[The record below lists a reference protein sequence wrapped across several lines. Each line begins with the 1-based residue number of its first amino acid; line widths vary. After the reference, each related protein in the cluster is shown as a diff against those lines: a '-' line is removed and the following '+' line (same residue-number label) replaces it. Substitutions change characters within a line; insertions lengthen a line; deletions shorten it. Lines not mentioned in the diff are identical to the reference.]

1 MVLVSL
7 LLLGM
12 WFQAV
17 HKGFIESGQGP
28 GQWWRE
34 VVPVAVAAVFG
45 ISIAVAQYN
54 PRWAILTWLLL
65 LVPLDRWLPPQGPGP
80 TPVEQHSG

>member
-1 MVLVSL
+1 M
-7 LLLGM
+7 
-12 WFQAV
+12 
-17 HKGFIESGQGP
+17 
-28 GQWWRE
+28 
-34 VVPVAVAAVFG
+34 VAAYRDVATGLGPSGLGFPPEIEDITPDGAQIYRSRFG
-45 ISIAVAQYN
+45 SVAQYN

>member
-1 MVLVSL
+1 MSSISGGNPSPEGLRPVATSLYAATMVLVSL

-34 VVPVAVAAVFG
+34 VVPVAVAAWQPFLEFQSPSRNTIHDG
-45 ISIAVAQYN
+45 RY
-54 PRWAILTWLLL
+54 
-65 LVPLDRWLPPQGPGP
+65 
-80 TPVEQHSG
+80 